1 MRAMTPGPALR
12 SLARRAAFGLVD
24 AVLPPVCLSCNAMVG
39 QGGGLCAACWARID
53 WLGPPA
59 CACCGLP
66 FAHDPGS
73 DGGGDGVL
81 CGACIRRRPAFDR
94 ARAAFAYDEAS
105 RGLVLA
111 FKHAD
116 RTQAAPEFGAWLA
129 RAGAALLPEADLLVP
144 VPLHWTRL
152 LTRRYN
158 QSALLALALGRIAGR
173 PVAPDL
179 LRRVR
184 RTPSQ
189 QGLDRSGRQRNVHR
203 AFRIAPRSAHRL
215 AGARV
220 LLVDDVFTT
229 GATLEECARALL
241 AAGAEAVDA
250 LTLARVVRP
259 GAA

>member
-1 MRAMTPGPALR
+1 VAL
-12 SLARRAAFGLVD
+12 GVVD

-39 QGGGLCAACWARID
+39 QGGRLCGACWAKID

-66 FAHDPGS
+66 FAHDPG
-73 DGGGDGVL
+73 GDGVL
-81 CGACIRRRPAFDR
+81 CGGCLRRPPAFAR
-94 ARAAFAYDEAS
+94 ARAAFAYDADS
-105 RGLVLA
+105 RNLVLA

-129 RAGAALLPEADLLVP
+129 RAGGDLLAEAELIVP

-158 QSALLALALGRIAGR
+158 QSAMLALALGRIARR

-179 LRRVR
+179 LRRMR
-184 RTPSQ
+184 RAPSQ
-189 QGLDRSGRQRNVHR
+189 QGLDREARARNVRR
-203 AFRIAPRSAHRL
+203 AFRVAPRHAQRV

-229 GATLEECARALL
+229 GATLEACAAALD
-241 AAGAEAVDA
+241 AAGARAVDA

-259 GAA
+259 ATV